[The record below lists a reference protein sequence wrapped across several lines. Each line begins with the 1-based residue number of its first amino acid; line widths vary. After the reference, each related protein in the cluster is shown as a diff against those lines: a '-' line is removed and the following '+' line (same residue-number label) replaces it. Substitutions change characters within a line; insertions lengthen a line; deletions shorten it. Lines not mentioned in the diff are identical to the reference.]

1 MRKKRGSFLK
11 SKYML
16 FILTAICIA
25 LIGLTLTSALPID
38 PVRNTVGTLIIPL
51 QNGLNRAGSWMTGRR
66 STQKTADELQL
77 ENDELREK
85 VANLQEQNTILTEN
99 TIELEELREL
109 YNVDRE
115 YAYYD
120 KVAADVIANDTGNWY
135 NRFTINKGENDGIHT
150 DMNVLSSGGLVGIV
164 TETGP
169 NWATV
174 RSVIDDGSSVSSM
187 ILVTS
192 DNCIVSGD
200 MSLMEQ
206 GKLVL
211 TDLSV
216 DVSVSVGEKVVTS
229 NISDKYLPGILI
241 GYVDEIGED
250 QNHLMQTGTVLPA
263 ADFSHLDH
271 VLVIL
276 ETKNTGGTP

>member
-1 MRKKRGSFLK
+1 MRKRHGSFLK

-16 FILTAICIA
+16 VILTVICIA
-25 LIGLTLTSALPID
+25 LIGLTLTSTISID

-51 QNGLNRAGSWMTGRR
+51 QNGLNRAGSWMSGRR

-109 YNVDRE
+109 YAVDRE

-150 DMNVLSSGGLVGIV
+150 DMNVLSGGGLVGIV

-169 NWATV
+169 TWATV
-174 RSVIDDGSSVSSM
+174 RSIIDDGSSVSSR

-200 MSLMEQ
+200 MGLMEQ
-206 GKLVL
+206 GKMLL

-216 DVSVSVGEKVVTS
+216 DVSVSIGEKVITS

-250 QNHLMQTGTVLPA
+250 QNHLMQTGTILPA

-276 ETKNTGGTP
+276 ETKNTGGTS

>member
-1 MRKKRGSFLK
+1 MRRKYGSFLK

-16 FILTAICIA
+16 FILTAVCIA
-25 LIGLTLTSALPID
+25 LIALTLTSTITID
-38 PVRNTVGTLIIPL
+38 PVRNTIGTLIIPL
-51 QNGLNRAGSWMTGRR
+51 QNGLNRAGSWMSGRR

-109 YNVDRE
+109 YAVDRE
-115 YAYYD
+115 YVYYD

-135 NRFTINKGENDGIHT
+135 NRFTINKGENDGIHVN
-150 DMNVLSSGGLVGIV
+150 MNVLSSGGLVGIV

-174 RSVIDDGSSVSSM
+174 RSIIDDGSSVSSS

-200 MSLMEQ
+200 MGLMEE
-206 GKLVL
+206 GKLLL

-216 DVSVSVGEKVVTS
+216 DVSVSVGEKIVTS

-241 GYVDEIGED
+241 GYVDAISED

-276 ETKNTGGTP
+276 ETKNTGGTS

>member
-1 MRKKRGSFLK
+1 MRRKYGSFLK

-16 FILTAICIA
+16 FVLTAICIA
-25 LIGLTLTSALPID
+25 LIALTLTNTLSID

-51 QNGLNRAGSWMTGRR
+51 QNGLNRAGSWMSGRR

-109 YNVDRE
+109 YAVDRE

-174 RSVIDDGSSVSSM
+174 RSIIDDGCSVSSS

-200 MSLMEQ
+200 MGLMEQ
-206 GKLVL
+206 GKLL
-211 TDLSV
+211 LSDLSV
-216 DVSVSVGEKVVTS
+216 DVSVSAGEKIVTS

-241 GYVDEIGED
+241 GYVDAVSED

-276 ETKNTGGTP
+276 ETKNTGGTS

>member
-1 MRKKRGSFLK
+1 MRRKRGSFLK

-16 FILTAICIA
+16 FILTAVCIA
-25 LIGLTLTSALPID
+25 LICLTLTSTLSID

-51 QNGLNRAGSWMTGRR
+51 QNGLNRAGSWMNGRR

-109 YNVDRE
+109 YQVDRE

-120 KVAADVIANDTGNWY
+120 KIAADVIANDTGNWY
-135 NRFTINKGENDGIHT
+135 NRFTINKGENDGIHV
-150 DMNVLSSGGLVGIV
+150 DMNVLSRGGLVGIV

-174 RSVIDDGSSVSSM
+174 RSIIDDGSNVSSM

-192 DNCIVSGD
+192 DNCIVSGN
-200 MSLMEQ
+200 MGLMEQ
-206 GKLVL
+206 GKLL
-211 TDLSV
+211 LSDLSV
-216 DVSVSVGEKVVTS
+216 DVDVSIGEKVVTS

-276 ETKNTGGTP
+276 ETKNTGGTS

>member
-1 MRKKRGSFLK
+1 
-11 SKYML
+11 ML
-16 FILTAICIA
+16 FILTAVCIA
-25 LIGLTLTSALPID
+25 LIALTLTNTLSID

-51 QNGLNRAGSWMTGRR
+51 QNGLNRAGSWMSGRR

-99 TIELEELREL
+99 TIELEELRQL
-109 YNVDRE
+109 YEVDRE

-150 DMNVLSSGGLVGIV
+150 NMNVLSSGGLVGIV

-169 NWATV
+169 NWANV
-174 RSVIDDGSSVSSM
+174 RSIIDDGSNVSSS

-200 MSLMEQ
+200 MSTMEE
-206 GKLVL
+206 GKLLL

-216 DVSVSVGEKVVTS
+216 DVSVSVGEKIVTS

-276 ETKNTGGTP
+276 ETKNTGGTS

>member
-1 MRKKRGSFLK
+1 MRKRRGSFLK
-11 SKYML
+11 SKYL
-16 FILTAICIA
+16 LVILTVICIA
-25 LIGLTLTSALPID
+25 LIGLTVTSTISVD

-51 QNGLNRAGSWMTGRR
+51 QNGLNRAGSWMSGRR
-66 STQKTADELQL
+66 SAQKTADELQL

-109 YNVDRE
+109 YAVDRE

-120 KVAADVIANDTGNWY
+120 KIAADVIANDTGNWY

-169 NWATV
+169 TWATV
-174 RSVIDDGSSVSSM
+174 RSVIDDGCSVSSS

-206 GKLVL
+206 GKLL
-211 TDLSV
+211 LSDLSV

-241 GYVDEIGED
+241 GYVDEISED
-250 QNHLMQTGTVLPA
+250 QNHLMQTGTILPA

-276 ETKNTGGTP
+276 ETKDAGGRS

>member
-1 MRKKRGSFLK
+1 MRKKYSSFLK

-16 FILTAICIA
+16 FVLTAVCIA
-25 LIGLTLTSALPID
+25 LIALTLTNTLSVD

-51 QNGLNRAGSWMTGRR
+51 QNGLNRAGSWMSGRR

-109 YNVDRE
+109 YAVDRE

-174 RSVIDDGSSVSSM
+174 RSIIDDGCSVSSS

-206 GKLVL
+206 GKLL
-211 TDLSV
+211 LSDLSV
-216 DVSVSVGEKVVTS
+216 DVSVSAGEKIVTS

-241 GYVDEIGED
+241 GYVDSVGED

-276 ETKNTGGTP
+276 ETKNTGGKS